1 MHGYQQAQWK
11 DAQATGPP
19 DFSPTPTLTAL
30 LNRGTS
36 QPLSSASCLARNGG
50 CSRQRRPMYWMHA
63 IRPQHI
69 SEKPAPA
76 LRVTNTEI
84 QNILAYLPHAQL
96 MPDTVKIRKRGVMT
110 LPKALREKYQLE
122 EGDVLH
128 LVDVDGV
135 FVLTTMAPVAP
146 QLAREIERMRTEAE
160 LTTEDL
166 LSHLQKTREEL
177 TTERYGNAPEDASGA

>member
-1 MHGYQQAQWK
+1 
-11 DAQATGPP
+11 
-19 DFSPTPTLTAL
+19 
-30 LNRGTS
+30 
-36 QPLSSASCLARNGG
+36 
-50 CSRQRRPMYWMHA
+50 MHA
-63 IRPQHI
+63 IRPHHI

-84 QNILAYLPHAQL
+84 QNILTYLPHAQL

-128 LVDVDGV
+128 LVDVAGV
-135 FVLTTMAPVAP
+135 FVLTAMAPMAP

-166 LSHLQKTREEL
+166 LSHLKKTREEL